1 MMVPLLFSSVALLL
15 LFYALLLQFSLY
27 RFKAAKVT
35 DTRVKLMSEVING
48 IRVIKMYGWEY
59 AFSRLITKIRKYG
72 VSECYNNV
80 IFRINLSFSIKYM

>member
-1 MMVPLLFSSVALLL
+1 MIPLLFCSVAIINIILCIIS
-15 LFYALLLQFSLY
+15 QSSLC

-59 AFSRLITKIRKYG
+59 AFSRLITKIRK
-72 VSECYNNV
+72 
-80 IFRINLSFSIKYM
+80 